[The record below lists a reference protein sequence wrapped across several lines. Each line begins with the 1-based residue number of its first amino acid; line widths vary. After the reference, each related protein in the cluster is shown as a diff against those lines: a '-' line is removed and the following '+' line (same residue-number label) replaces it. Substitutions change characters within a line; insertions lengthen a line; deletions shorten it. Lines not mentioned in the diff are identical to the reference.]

1 MAGPSAPALLA
12 SGLTLFTSLAWSG
25 LPDSPPSP
33 MPSPAGQGVAG
44 PRFTDVTDSARLRF
58 KDEHG
63 SALPLT
69 LVETMGGGAAFL
81 DYDGDGW
88 LDVYLISSAGEN
100 RLFRN
105 DGDGTFTDVT
115 ARAGVGDNGRYHMG
129 VCATDVDGDGAVDL
143 YLTNYGR
150 NTLLRNRG
158 DGTFGDTT
166 ERADVGDERWSVS
179 CAFLDYDRDGRPD
192 LYVANYVDFAKGPR
206 LCARSGIESNCPPFV
221 YPAQPHRLY
230 RNVGEGRFADVSAE
244 TGVASQTGRG
254 MGVIAFDYDDDGWP
268 DLAVANDNDANFLFR
283 NQGNG
288 RMKEVAFGAGTAY
301 SGEGHVASSMG
312 LDFADY
318 DGDGRLDFVVTNFQ
332 SEVTALFHNLGRGM
346 FSEDGGL
353 LGLTPTQPYVGWGV
367 GFVDVDN
374 DGDKDLFIAN
384 GHVHH
389 NIAIRDPT
397 TSFPQRPQ
405 LFDNRAGTFVE
416 AAERAGPFFQSRV
429 VGRGVAFGDYDNDGD
444 VDVLVNCLGEAP
456 HLLRNDGGNVRHW
469 LSIELVGDPQATSG
483 PWRTSR
489 SAVGSRVV
497 VSAGGHRQVDEVRGG
512 GSYASSNDPRLHF
525 GLGDATE
532 ADVEVRWLDGTRQIV
547 RGVPADRFVRIAE
560 GQTPRY
566 RTAAARPKPA
576 PVALTVFGAGNTL
589 TRPIDAEAH
598 ARVPHPHRQ

>member
-1 MAGPSAPALLA
+1 MAGWSSPALLGG
-12 SGLTLFTSLAWSG
+12 GLTVLASLAWS
-25 LPDSPPSP
+25 PHRASSSAPSPPPVGES
-33 MPSPAGQGVAG
+33 VAG
-44 PRFTDVTDSARLRF
+44 ARLTDVTEAAGLRF
-58 KDEHG
+58 KNEHG

-69 LVETMGGGAAFL
+69 LVETMAGGGAFV

-88 LDVYLISSAGEN
+88 LDAYLISGAGEN
-100 RLFRN
+100 RLFHN
-105 DGDGTFTDVT
+105 NGDGTFTDVT
-115 ARAGVGDNGRYHMG
+115 ARAGAGDHGRYHMG

-143 YLTNYGR
+143 YLTNHGR

-158 DGTFGDTT
+158 DGTFGDAT
-166 ERADVGDERWSVS
+166 ERAGVGDQRWSVS

-192 LYVANYVDFAKGPR
+192 LYVANYVDFAQGPR
-206 LCARSGIESNCPPFV
+206 LCARRGTESNCPPFV

-230 RNVGEGRFADVSAE
+230 RSVGEGRFADVSAE
-244 TGVASQTGRG
+244 SGVGSQVGRG

-332 SEVTALFHNLGRGM
+332 NEVTTLFHNLGRGM

-416 AAERAGPFFQSRV
+416 AVERAGPFCQSRV

-489 SAVGSRVV
+489 SALGSRVV

-532 ADVEVRWLDGTRQIV
+532 ADIEVRWLDGTRQVV
-547 RGVPADRFVRIAE
+547 RGVPTDRFVRIAE
-560 GQTPRY
+560 GQAARY
-566 RTAAARPKPA
+566 RTAAE
-576 PVALTVFGAGNTL
+576 
-589 TRPIDAEAH
+589 TRS
-598 ARVPHPHRQ
+598 RSRLR